1 MKSLAGNIVF
11 ILLLLPALVYGADME
26 ARGTTILRFEERS
39 VPGFEKQKVV
49 PATQFVGV
57 DAEKLGDGNL
67 SLHLYGWGRLDLAD
81 RSTDEGSTDGNLT
94 YGYLLYRLPKANG
107 QIKAGRFFIYEGVAN
122 EQIDGVSGRAD
133 LAGGFTLA
141 LFAGAPVKLDRAND
155 NKGDYIGGGRASY
168 RVPGILELG
177 VSALHEG
184 GVDTGGTIDPVTGA
198 KVNVKNYRQLV
209 GGDIWLSPHRMV
221 ELNGH
226 TFYNTATEGI
236 AEHGYLLSV
245 KPHKLLS
252 VSGTYDE
259 ARFQHFFASTG
270 FLRTG
275 PDSLFNPE
283 TGDKIRSYGISA
295 TWIVA
300 KPVEVSAD
308 YKRYNYHREGHG
320 NANRYGGEVRLVLF
334 DNKVRTGLS
343 YHRNDN
349 QAPGVN
355 SYHEVRGYGLYNAGR
370 YFASADF
377 ITHLYDNTIY
387 SKDTAYEVSASAGY
401 RFMPNLA
408 LSGDLSYG
416 ENPRLTSEV
425 RGVVK
430 LTYNF
435 TSESKGAK

>member
-1 MKSLAGNIVF
+1 MTSLAGNIVF
-11 ILLLLPALVYGADME
+11 ILLLLPALAYGADLE
-26 ARGTTILRFEERS
+26 ATGTTIQRFEERS
-39 VPGFEKQKVV
+39 VPGFEKQKAV

-67 SLHLYGWGRLDLAD
+67 SVHLYGWGRLDLAD
-81 RSTDEGSTDGNLT
+81 KSTDEGSTDGNLT

-107 QIKAGRFFIYEGVAN
+107 QVKGGRFFIYEGVAN
-122 EQIDGVSGRAD
+122 EQIDGVSARAD
-133 LAGGFTLA
+133 LARGFALS
-141 LFAGAPVKLDRAND
+141 LFAGAPVKLDRSND
-155 NKGDYIGGGRASY
+155 NKGDYIGGGRVSY

-184 GVDTGGTIDPVTGA
+184 GVDTGGTIAT
-198 KVNVKNYRQLV
+198 KTNVKNYRQLV
-209 GGDIWLSPHRMV
+209 GGDIWLSPQRMV

-236 AEHGYLLSV
+236 AEHGYLVTVRPLNV
-245 KPHKLLS
+245 LS

-259 ARFQHFFASTG
+259 ARFQHFFATTG
-270 FLRTG
+270 FLRTS
-275 PDSLFNPE
+275 PNSLFNPE
-283 TGDKIRSYGISA
+283 TGDKIRSYGLSA

-300 KPVEVSAD
+300 RPVEVTAD

-320 NANRYGGEVRLVLF
+320 NANRYGVEARLVLL

-343 YHRNDN
+343 YHCSDN
-349 QAPGVN
+349 QTTGVN
-355 SYHEVRGYGLYNAGR
+355 SYHEVRGYGLYNVAR

-377 ITHLYDNTIY
+377 ITQIYDNTIY
-387 SKDTAYEVSASAGY
+387 GKDTAYELTASAGY
-401 RFMPNLA
+401 RIMPNLS

-425 RGVVK
+425 RGLMK